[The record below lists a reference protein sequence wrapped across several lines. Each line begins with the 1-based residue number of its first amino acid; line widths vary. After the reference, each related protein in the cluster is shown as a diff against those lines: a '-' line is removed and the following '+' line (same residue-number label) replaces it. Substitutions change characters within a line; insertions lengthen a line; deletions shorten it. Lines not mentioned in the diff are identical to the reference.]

1 MEKLILR
8 KAKLEDLDS
17 MWNNI
22 WQDKELAKY
31 MLWKP
36 VENIEEAKIR
46 LEKTIEYQKS
56 NLAFYIC
63 LEESDEAIG
72 FLGAAN
78 IGNGVFEDCGI
89 CIANKYQGKGFGK
102 QAMQLLLKMIFEELG
117 EKEFIYSCFEEN
129 KKSQRLCESLGF
141 EYKYTKQNTRKWDGL
156 NYTAKYYLKKSRTDP
171 RQQFTLKQKTCWVF
185 YDTKRILAGIGG
197 DAKRVRST
205 GREGKPRKAR

>member
-1 MEKLILR
+1 MKKRYEKQKMEKLILR

-78 IGNGVFEDCGI
+78 IGDGIFEDSGI

-117 EKEFIYSCFEEN
+117 GKEFIYSCFEEN

-156 NYTAKYYLKKSRTDP
+156 NYTAKYYLKK
-171 RQQFTLKQKTCWVF
+171 
-185 YDTKRILAGIGG
+185 AG
-197 DAKRVRST
+197 
-205 GREGKPRKAR
+205 E

>member
-1 MEKLILR
+1 MEKIILR

-36 VENIEEAKIR
+36 LENIEEAKIR

-78 IGNGVFEDCGI
+78 IGDGVFEDCGI

-102 QAMQLLLKMIFEELG
+102 QSMQLLLKMIFEELG
-117 EKEFIYSCFEEN
+117 GKEFIYSCFEEN

-141 EYKYTKQNTRKWDGL
+141 EYKYAKQNTRKWDNL
-156 NYTAKYYLKKSRTDP
+156 NYTAKYYSIK
-171 RQQFTLKQKTCWVF
+171 
-185 YDTKRILAGIGG
+185 AG
-197 DAKRVRST
+197 
-205 GREGKPRKAR
+205 E